1 MVATV
6 SAPANGGLR
15 PPDVELDLS
24 AEVVVEFA
32 LKSKERD
39 AVVTWVPTPSSLAED
54 SSQGIDRRLPERYQL
69 RREETM
75 NLSASSIGSAFLA
88 LP

>member
-39 AVVTWVPTPSSLAED
+39 AVVTWVPTPSSPPRIPPKA
-54 SSQGIDRRLPERYQL
+54 SIAGFQSATSYGARRR
-69 RREETM
+69 
-75 NLSASSIGSAFLA
+75 
-88 LP
+88 